1 MFFDKTIGASSQVQE
16 ALLEGGIDD
25 YDETI
30 DEDAVEKSKIS
41 EFNQYGDMFRDL
53 TTVTSM
59 STNGCQIINMAI
71 SYDSKLALAI
81 VRISDLEYN
90 LRGYCLE
97 NYRELWKVEFKGDF
111 VKLNIIEQNNAGKK
125 YAVAWQDNGQ
135 FYLKIIDQ

>member
-1 MFFDKTIGASSQVQE
+1 MFFDKTFGASPQVQE